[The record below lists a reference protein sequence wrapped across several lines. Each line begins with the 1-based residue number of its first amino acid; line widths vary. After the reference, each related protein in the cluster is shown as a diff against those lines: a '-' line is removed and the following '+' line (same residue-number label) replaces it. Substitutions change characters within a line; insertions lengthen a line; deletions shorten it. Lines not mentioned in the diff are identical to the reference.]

1 MNNYDAGCCLVKAAK
16 ESMGNLVKPKLKG
29 KDRKKPE
36 ERAER
41 MLEIS
46 VFEKKY
52 QDRIVH
58 FRLLEALR
66 HGRLRNLERVGLTT

>member
-1 MNNYDAGCCLVKAAK
+1 MKAAK
-16 ESMGNLVKPKLKG
+16 ESLGNLVKPKLKG

-36 ERAER
+36 ERAET

-46 VFEKKY
+46 V
-52 QDRIVH
+52 

-66 HGRLRNLERVGLTT
+66 HGGLRNLERVGLTT